1 MNVLGL
7 FAKYW
12 QAGRVKTRLSVALG
26 ERQAAMVYQQFVLAL
41 LRRLAH
47 TADRR
52 TVVYWPVDR
61 AGEFAEAAGARWE
74 ITPQNDGDLGHRMKQ
89 FFRQA
94 FDGGAGRVVVIGS
107 DSPTLPPELIAQAFS
122 LLDDHDVVL
131 GPSTDGG
138 YYLIGAAGRVPPV
151 FDGVHW
157 STSSVWPQ
165 TIGRLEAA
173 GLRYATLKVWYDVD
187 DFEDLRRLHDELA
200 SCPAPDAA
208 TKRLRHIVHRAVLSP
223 AVGRRTELP
232 QRGSLQ

>member
-1 MNVLGL
+1 VNVLGV

-12 QAGRVKTRLSVALG
+12 QAGGVKTRLSAALG
-26 ERQAAMVYQQFVLAL
+26 EQQAATVYQQFVLAL

-52 TVVYWPVDR
+52 TIVYWPGDR
-61 AGEFAEAAGARWE
+61 AAKFAEAAGAQWE
-74 ITPQNDGDLGHRMKQ
+74 TTPQDDGDLGARMHR
-89 FFRQA
+89 FFQQA

-107 DSPTLPPELIAQAFS
+107 DSPTLPSEFIERAFS

-173 GLRYATLKVWYDVD
+173 GLRYATLEVWYDVD

-200 SCPAPDAA
+200 SRPAPDAA
-208 TKRLRHIVHRAVLSP
+208 TKRLRQVVHRAVLSP
-223 AVGRRTELP
+223 AVVKRSELP
-232 QRGSLQ
+232 QRGSFQ